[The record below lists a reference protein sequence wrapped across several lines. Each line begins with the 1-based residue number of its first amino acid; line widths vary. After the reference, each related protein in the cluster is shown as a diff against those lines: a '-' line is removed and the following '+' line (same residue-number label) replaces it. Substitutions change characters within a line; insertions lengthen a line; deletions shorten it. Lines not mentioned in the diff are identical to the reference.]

1 MKRKMFL
8 RMKAAIFTAV
18 LSTAVMAVSLLT
30 GCGGSGSRPDTGL
43 MQTDISS
50 ITVPDQT
57 QVVGLGEASH
67 GAREFQELKGQL
79 FQTLVENNGCR
90 TFIIEGDFGAALKV
104 DAWIHGGEG
113 TAQEAASRI
122 GFRIYRTREMEAILE
137 WIRAYNETAP
147 QGEDLHFY
155 GMDMQWADGSKE
167 YLSHTLGEILPDV
180 WAEYEQSLAFLNDGD
195 MYDIPADAFEQAM
208 TPTQELI
215 EEVDRARE
223 LMEAEFGEEVFALA
237 RECACSLHNCCD
249 IRKSDAQY
257 NQVRDGHMAEKV
269 KWFLEHG
276 DGSLLFI
283 NGHNGHIARANTTP
297 LYDCMGKRLGEELGQ
312 GYFAIGTDART
323 TCFNS
328 QMDEGFEEMTVEN
341 ENALNLLARQT
352 QQGRYY
358 LDFSEAE
365 KESGWSE
372 ILSQPMRI
380 TSLNVGG
387 VVNVK
392 AFYTAKIV
400 PADTFDAM
408 FVFDQ
413 VSPTTLN

>member
-1 MKRKMFL
+1 MQIFVLNMRSEFL
-8 RMKAAIFTAV
+8 R
-18 LSTAVMAVSLLT
+18 
-30 GCGGSGSRPDTGL
+30 
-43 MQTDISS
+43 
-50 ITVPDQT
+50 
-57 QVVGLGEASH
+57 
-67 GAREFQELKGQL
+67 
-79 FQTLVENNGCR
+79 
-90 TFIIEGDFGAALKV
+90 
-104 DAWIHGGEG
+104 WI
-113 TAQEAASRI
+113 
-122 GFRIYRTREMEAILE
+122 
-137 WIRAYNETAP
+137 W
-147 QGEDLHFY
+147 
-155 GMDMQWADGSKE
+155 MDMQWADGSKE

-341 ENALNLLARQT
+341 ENALNLLARET